1 MALTDRNIVIT
12 PNRGA
17 STEPTILFTGADAS
31 SSATITLRVINSGT
45 VGTLSFEGTSGQLFS
60 LSDSMSGTI
69 FSVNDVSGIPSI
81 EVLDTGQIKLAQY
94 NGYVS
99 ILGSTNATSTTTGVL
114 QVTGG
119 VGIGGNLY
127 VGGSITAAS
136 ISGSAGSTTAAL
148 TMNNGG
154 GGAASGT
161 TFDGSTA
168 RTISYNTIGA
178 PSIAGAN
185 ATGTWNISILGDA
198 GTLDGIDSSQFT
210 QSKLSPNTDFNSE
223 TGYSYVSSIS
233 GATNTPFGAAWYNL
247 VNIRHRG
254 GLTDGNTYGGQIAVG
269 MTAYGN
275 RMAFRNHNS
284 SVWGSWCEVYNTGNT
299 STNAQFYSLGIGTP
313 ASGTQ
318 GEIRAANEITAYYT
332 SDARLKESVVVIGD
346 PITKLM
352 NIRGVYFDWT
362 DEHIK
367 SRGGEDGY
375 YVRKHDIG
383 VIAQE
388 VEEILPEIVATRDNG
403 YKAVKYEKIVPLLIE
418 CIKEQQTQINQ
429 ILERLENLT
438 NK

>member
-1 MALTDRNIVIT
+1 MALTDRDIIIT

-17 STEPTILFTGADAS
+17 SSEPRITFRGADAS
-31 SSATITLRVINSGT
+31 SSATITLRVLNSGT

-99 ILGSTNATSTTTGVL
+99 ILGNTNATSTTTGVL

-119 VGIGGNLY
+119 VGIGGNLW
-127 VGGSITAAS
+127 VGGSINATS
-136 ISGSAGSTTAAL
+136 ITGSAGSTIAAL

-154 GGAASGT
+154 SGAASGT

-178 PSIAGAN
+178 PSTTGAN
-185 ATGTWNISILGDA
+185 ATGTWNINIFGDA
-198 GTLDGIDSSQFT
+198 GSLDGIDST
-210 QSKLSPNTDFNSE
+210 QYAKSMVSPNADFNSE
-223 TGYSYVSSIS
+223 TGYSYLSSIS
-233 GATNTPFGAAWYNL
+233 ASGNTPFGTAWYNL

-254 GLTDGNTYGGQIAVG
+254 GISDGNAYGAQITVG

-275 RMAFRNHNS
+275 RMAFRNHS
-284 SVWGSWCEVYNTGNT
+284 ASTWGSWCEVYNTGNT
-299 STNAQFYSLGIGTP
+299 ASNPQFNSLGIGTA
-313 ASGTQ
+313 ASTTA
-318 GEIRAANEITAYYT
+318 GEIRATNEITAYYT
-332 SDARLKESVVVIGD
+332 SDVKLKENVVVIAD

-352 NIRGVYFDWT
+352 KIRGVYFDWT

-367 SRGGEDGY
+367 SRGGEDNFF
-375 YVRKHDIG
+375 VRKRDVG

-418 CIKEQQTQINQ
+418 CIKDQQSQINQ
-429 ILERLENLT
+429 ILERLEKLT